1 LIVDD
6 DPEMRDYLELALTDR
21 GYRVV
26 TEPAPSAWGGDPV
39 PAIAFIDLVTN
50 GEPAH
55 PLISQLSAQGV
66 PVVLMTGLSPES
78 PVVGACIA
86 AGGSRLLPKPFSLG
100 LLRTLV
106 DELGP
111 L

>member
-1 LIVDD
+1 
-6 DPEMRDYLELALTDR
+6 MRNYLELALTAR

-26 TEPAPSAWGGDPV
+26 TEAAPSAWTGAPT

-50 GEPAH
+50 GEPAR
-55 PLISQLSAQGV
+55 PLISRLTAEGV

-86 AGGSRLLPKPFSLG
+86 AGGSRLLTKPFSLG
-100 LLRTLV
+100 SLRTLV